1 MVCPFEKNPQFK
13 IDVSLHISP
22 AVTKHAEAIKKATML
37 KRSGHIE
44 AAIKQCRIAAA
55 DFEAIYGPKPSPGKF
70 SNTLPDYFK
79 LARYL
84 AEAGRV
90 EEAWA
95 VLSERLDLAKD
106 MRNNFGRA
114 FVPMSCSQVYGEMRK
129 LAAKTGDY
137 LSALKYAAVEM
148 VAWHQGLM
156 LQERFEELPELPIE
170 VEDLPRYIKTYCS
183 RLKTDFAVEDF
194 LAFVNSVYE
203 RANGR
208 YVSIDLETLQDQLIQ
223 LVESAEQTR

>member
-1 MVCPFEKNPQFK
+1 MVCPFEKNPQLR
-13 IDVSLHISP
+13 IDVSLHINP
-22 AVTKHAEAIKKATML
+22 AVTEHAEAKKKATML
-37 KRSGHIE
+37 KRSGNIE
-44 AAIKQCRIAAA
+44 FAIKQCRIAAA
-55 DFEAIYGPKPSPGKF
+55 DYEAIYGPNPSPGKF

-106 MRNNFGRA
+106 IRNNFGRA
-114 FVPMSCSQVYGEMRK
+114 FVPISCSQVYGEMRK

-137 LSALKYAAVEM
+137 SSALKYATVEM
-148 VAWHQGLM
+148 VAWDQGLM
-156 LQERFEELPELPIE
+156 LQGRSEELPELPIE

-183 RLKTDFAVEDF
+183 RLKTDFTVEDF
-194 LAFVNSVYE
+194 AAFINSVYE

-208 YVSIDLETLQDQLIQ
+208 FVSIDLETLQDELIQ
-223 LVESAEQTR
+223 LVESAE